1 MASIRTTTTTWNAFR
16 VPPDPWPQKAIY
28 IKQRIQLEL
37 ENSAKCLDVSKCH
50 RFLALPPRVDPNYMV
65 PKEHLLSKLGKDMGK
80 GSISS
85 TQLLSTSHSPPA
97 AFPVAMASSDLRTS
111 GRKAVEEA
119 APHRRQI
126 SEVTSNFLL
135 INTRNWS
142 SFCLT
147 SSQHLKLLTTITVEP
162 SVSLALM
169 SLGELPYKIFKWHGL
184 GRMANLQWMKYV
196 GFKVILT
203 G

>member
-1 MASIRTTTTTWNAFR
+1 
-16 VPPDPWPQKAIY
+16 
-28 IKQRIQLEL
+28 
-37 ENSAKCLDVSKCH
+37 
-50 RFLALPPRVDPNYMV
+50 
-65 PKEHLLSKLGKDMGK
+65 
-80 GSISS
+80 
-85 TQLLSTSHSPPA
+85 
-97 AFPVAMASSDLRTS
+97 MASSDVRTS
-111 GRKAVEEA
+111 GMEAVEEA

-135 INTRNWS
+135 INARNWF

-169 SLGELPYKIFKWHGL
+169 SLGEPSYKIFKWHGL

-196 GFKVILT
+196 GFKVILIGWT
-203 G
+203 LAPNTDTQDGARGWWSDLTCEKKVMVSQPPSGKVYRLIWSLTHLQEWSCHCLFHSVSKKIVDKLREMGASVRATELIRVHVWVCVLSHFSSV